1 MKKLSLIALLFLSPL
16 QAISEDF
23 VDDIIM
29 QQNEQEALETTRGLF
44 GSQQNKS
51 SIASSELK
59 DYVVKHVD
67 RTLKSQVEAL
77 PLEVQKELT
86 AAIQSIANAL
96 GKEAGKRKYNALSK
110 EYVEN
115 VMQASLKKF
124 FNNANSYVDQTN
136 VEKRAEE
143 FIHHHCKKAGLDIK
157 PELGKLHTEFLTRK
171 KSLMTRL
178 TNVMESQQRTY
189 LTKQEIEGIV
199 HATFD
204 NYIKRVQTHMK
215 WLWVQSKIDDFNKIV
230 PKDKALTYIPE
241 SGKTKMLHDHLKR
254 CNANA
259 CCTNACDKQH

>member
-1 MKKLSLIALLFLSPL
+1 MKKLSFVALLFFSPL
-16 QAISEDF
+16 LAISEDF

-51 SIASSELK
+51 SIASGELK
-59 DYVVKHVD
+59 DYVTKHID
-67 RTLKSQVEAL
+67 RNLKSQVEAL
-77 PLEVQKELT
+77 PLEVQKELA
-86 AAIQSIANAL
+86 AAIISITNAL
-96 GKEAGKRKYNALSK
+96 SKEAGKRKYNALSK

-143 FIHHHCKKAGLDIK
+143 YINHHCKKAGLDIK

-171 KSLMTRL
+171 KNLL
-178 TNVMESQQRTY
+178 ANLNKLMESQQRTY
-189 LTKQEIEGIV
+189 LTKQEIDGAI

-204 NYIKRVQTHMK
+204 NYIKRVQNHIK
-215 WLWVQSKIDDFNKIV
+215 WLWVQSKIDDFHKIV

-241 SGKTKMLHDHLKR
+241 SGHTKLLHDHLKK
-254 CNANA
+254 CNASV
-259 CCTNACDKQH
+259 CCAKPCSD